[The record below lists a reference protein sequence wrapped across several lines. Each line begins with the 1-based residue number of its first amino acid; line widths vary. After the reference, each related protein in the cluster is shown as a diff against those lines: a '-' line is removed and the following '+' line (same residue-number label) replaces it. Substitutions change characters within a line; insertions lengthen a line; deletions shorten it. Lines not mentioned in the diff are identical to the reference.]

1 MGEIRST
8 LDIIM
13 EKAKGVQ
20 VTEEDK
26 AAFMRREVE
35 GKIRG
40 ILQRHLDGILDRE
53 QLQSEMEA
61 FGGDRQEIAAAAL
74 RRECLERM
82 VLDGDNHGLLNI
94 LSRVSR
100 FDAKPVKKL
109 LLRCREELETK
120 RSLREALLGEQLKRQ
135 GISGSAVIPNLKAD
149 PEWITYSAETRDRFH
164 QELAGLYEKSRTC

>member
-26 AAFMRREVE
+26 ATFMRREVE

-40 ILQRHLDGILDRE
+40 ILQRHLDGILDTER
-53 QLQSEMEA
+53 LQSEMEA
-61 FGGDRQEIAAAAL
+61 FGGDRQEIAASAL

-82 VLDGDNHGLLNI
+82 VLDGDNHGLLSI
-94 LSRVSR
+94 LSRVAG
-100 FDAKPVKKL
+100 FDTKPIEKL
-109 LLRCREELETK
+109 LLKYREELETE
-120 RSLREALLGEQLKRQ
+120 RSHREAILEEQLTRQ
-135 GISGSAVIPNLKAD
+135 GIRGSAVVPNLKAD
-149 PEWITYSAETRDRFH
+149 PEWTRFSAGTRDRFH
-164 QELAGLYEKSRTC
+164 QELNGLY